1 MVTGLALVLHQSV
14 GSGVVQQCVAQKL
27 QVMMQLLARAKG
39 GGGGRGGGSKER
51 ECKGTWV
58 LALKEGCIAPFRFH
72 IIGSQS
78 LNAKAGHA
86 IRQQ

>member
-39 GGGGRGGGSKER
+39 GGAVGAGGVKKGNARGRGCWHSKR
-51 ECKGTWV
+51 V
-58 LALKEGCIAPFRFH
+58 ALH
-72 IIGSQS
+72 HSDS
-78 LNAKAGHA
+78 TSSVHKASMQ
-86 IRQQ
+86 RQGMQ